1 MLKTC
6 RRLKKLGS
14 VSVSVTACLIG
25 LTAIQVPSLL
35 AAPRADGQLQIE
47 VVDAATGEPIAA
59 RIHLKNVRGRSVPLR
74 IPGSAE
80 LGDHFYIDGRRELPL
95 RLGQFTFELE
105 ATPEYLTQTG
115 HFTINRHADD
125 VKRIEM
131 KRFTNLSEEGWYG
144 GDLDVTR
151 KLEDMPLVMRAEGL
165 SVVPVTAHSSTTD
178 TRKNSPVPARE
189 TKAKTF
195 AESKQ
200 FAFGPFG
207 QLDERLGGGLLLF
220 DLRSPIELGSATLA
234 NPSSLS
240 VLKDARAQNGRVVAR
255 TPYAW
260 DFPLWLASGELD
272 AINLIHHHALRNDVT
287 DNEDNGRPRD
297 KTFFPG
303 VTGNGRWSETVYY
316 HVLNCGLK
324 IPPVAGSGSG
334 TNDSPVGTN
343 RVYVYCGDDFSYERW
358 WEGLEAGQ
366 VFVTNGPLLR
376 PMVEGQPPGHVFRLD
391 DRDSLI
397 MEIGLNLATRVP
409 VEYLQI
415 IKNGE
420 VEAEVRL
427 ADWKEKQGRLPKLHF
442 NDSGWFLVRAVTS
455 NPKNYQFA
463 SSGPYYVE
471 KAATPRVSRR
481 SVQFFL
487 DWIAAADE
495 RISKLAGLSD
505 ADRTAL
511 LAEQHF
517 AREYFE
523 QLLTSANAD

>member
-1 MLKTC
+1 MSPRNLNNLM
-6 RRLKKLGS
+6 RPPGGFIILFLLAIWVVEN
-14 VSVSVTACLIG
+14 VS
-25 LTAIQVPSLL
+25 

-47 VVDAATGEPIAA
+47 VVDDATGDPIAA

-80 LGDHFYIDGRRELPL
+80 LGDHFYIDGKRELPL
-95 RLGQFTFELE
+95 RLGQYTFELE
-105 ATPEYLTQTG
+105 ATPEYVTQTG
-115 HFTINRHADD
+115 HFEIARHADD

-131 KRFTNLSEEGWYG
+131 KRFTNLAEEGWYG
-144 GDLDVTR
+144 GDLDVSR
-151 KLEDMPLVMRAEGL
+151 RLEDMPLIMRAEGL
-165 SVVPVTAHSSTTD
+165 SVVPVTALSSTLD
-178 TRKNSPVPARE
+178 PKRKSLASNAS
-189 TKAKTF
+189 AKPPISTE
-195 AESKQ
+195 AGSL
-200 FAFGPFG
+200 AFGQLG

-220 DLRSPIELGSATLA
+220 NLQKPLELTAATPA

-240 VLKDARAQNGRVVAR
+240 VLKDARAQNGRIVAR

-260 DFPLWLASGELD
+260 DFPVWLASGELD
-272 AINLIHHHALRNDVT
+272 AIELIHHHALRNDVI
-287 DNEDNGRPRD
+287 DNENDGRQRD

-303 VTGNGRWSETVYY
+303 TTGNGRWSETVYN

-334 TNDSPVGTN
+334 TNNSPVGTN
-343 RVYVYCGDDFSYERW
+343 RVYVYCGDEFSYERW

-376 PMVEGQPPGHVFRLD
+376 PMVEGQPPGHVFHLN
-391 DRDSLI
+391 DRDSLT

-409 VEYLQI
+409 VDYLQI

-420 VEAEVRL
+420 IEAEVRL
-427 ADWKEKQGRLPKLHF
+427 ADWKEKQGRLPKLRF
-442 NDSGWFLVRAVTS
+442 DDSGWFLVRAVTS
-455 NPKNYQFA
+455 NPKNYQLA

-471 KAATPRVSRR
+471 KANTPRVSRR

-487 DWIAAADE
+487 DWIDAASE
-495 RISKLAGLSD
+495 RIGKLADISD

-511 LAEQHF
+511 LAEQQS

-523 QLLTSANAD
+523 QLLSRANAN